1 MFDKLIE
8 STTARKKNRSPFF
21 VVTATIWML
30 VLSTTIVAGIFA
42 FDGQLSDPEKLQALM
57 IVPPPPPPPLPP
69 GPKTVSSNG
78 GPVSDN
84 RNMSVREAPD
94 SIRPPEPRPLP
105 FGSIDTTGLPNTGV
119 PGGDPL
125 GVDGGVKNGVPFGVR
140 GGTTS
145 DAPPPPPRQSEP
157 QKTEPEKPVQ
167 HRTPVRSIILQ
178 GSAIKRVEPAYPAMA
193 KIAKVQGSV
202 IIEVTINEKGIV
214 ESARAVS
221 GHPLLRDAALNA
233 AQLWRWQPTILN
245 QVPVKVI
252 GTITF
257 IFKL

>member
-8 STTARKKNRSPFF
+8 STTAKKKNRSPYF
-21 VVTATIWML
+21 VATATIWML
-30 VLSTTIVAGIFA
+30 VLSTTIAAGIFA
-42 FDGQLSDPEKLQALM
+42 FDGQLSDPEKLQALF
-57 IVPPPPPPPLPP
+57 IVPPPPPPPPT
-69 GPKTVSSNG
+69 GPHSVSNNT

-94 SIRPPEPRPLP
+94 RIAPPEPSQPP
-105 FGSIDTTGLPNTGV
+105 VTTPIDTTGLTGTGV
-119 PGGDPL
+119 PGGSLFGAED
-125 GVDGGVKNGVPFGVR
+125 GVRGGVPFGVR
-140 GGTTS
+140 GGTPS
-145 DAPPPPPRQSEP
+145 DAPMPPRQP
-157 QKTEPEKPVQ
+157 DPPRPEPEKPVQ
-167 HRTPVRSIILQ
+167 QKPLVRSTILQ
-178 GSAIKRVEPAYPAMA
+178 GSAIKRVEPSYPVMA
-193 KIAKVQGSV
+193 KSARVQGPV
-202 IIEVTINEKGIV
+202 IVEVTINEKGIV

-233 AQLWRWQPTILN
+233 ARSWRWEPTILN